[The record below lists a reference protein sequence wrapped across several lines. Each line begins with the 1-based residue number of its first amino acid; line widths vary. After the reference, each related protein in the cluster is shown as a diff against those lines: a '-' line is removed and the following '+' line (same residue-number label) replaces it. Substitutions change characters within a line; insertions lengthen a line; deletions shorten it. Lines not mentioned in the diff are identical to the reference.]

1 MRRKQEQR
9 KVNGKF
15 PGLDGGA
22 HSLSGK
28 MYRAELMLEDL
39 ESGVYFSGRLTMVV
53 SEASP
58 GRIIMIQ

>member
-39 ESGVYFSGRLTMVV
+39 ESGVHFLVNRLCLFQKQTQV
-53 SEASP
+53 ELL
-58 GRIIMIQ
+58 